1 MNDLIFRSGR
11 VVSNTSEQQ
20 SPLTELF
27 FKRSSV
33 PERIKPSYVSCWM
46 MPCDSK
52 FSPLAGY
59 DLKNCSV
66 RIGTLPSGEI
76 EYRLEP
82 DEYSYPE
89 ELNSIVC
96 EAVNAVTDAISSG
109 SQRKAYSLSREF
121 LLGKYDD
128 IVKCADTDDMDS
140 LLDAISATVER
151 NTVGPGVFALLLS
164 DPHIEDIY
172 VDAPCS
178 KNRIHITINGVQGI
192 NSHIRCRTNLM
203 IEDTELN
210 ALINILKRESG
221 LRFCHSSPVLET
233 DMPGFGARVTVM
245 GYPMSP
251 NGNALAI
258 RKHSSVPWTLP
269 RLIANGTITAETAG
283 LLSFMVNSRTSVL
296 IAGARG
302 AGKSSLLSA
311 LMMEF
316 PLDQRILTISDTLE
330 LCDEEMRSVGYKVQ
344 TILVDEHMQGDQF
357 SRSKEALRVSLRMG
371 ESAIII
377 GEVRGDEAKI
387 LYSSMST
394 GKSGSSIMGTI
405 HGDSAES
412 VYNRVV
418 NDMGVAPEAFN
429 ATDAVIVL
437 KTVRNKENGHYERK
451 LWEMKGT
458 ADTPGSFVDLLDS
471 DTMWE
476 SRVIKRTSDFLRYGK
491 DDLVKELHL
500 RTELHRALS
509 EAGMKN
515 PKFFSPEWIIKAN
528 ELVFDTKRPADL
540 RIARFRAE
548 IGLGKP

>member
-1 MNDLIFRSGR
+1 MISIFKRGEDVKRDVPSQ
-11 VVSNTSEQQ
+11 V
-20 SPLTELF
+20 TERF
-27 FKRSSV
+27 FKQCF
-33 PERIKPSYVSCWM
+33 PPFRIKPSYVSCWM
-46 MPCDSK
+46 MPCEK
-52 FSPLAGY
+52 GFSPVAGY
-59 DLKNCSV
+59 RIGNCDV
-66 RIGTLPSGEI
+66 RIGTLASGET

-82 DEYSYPE
+82 DEYDYSE
-89 ELNSIVC
+89 ELNTIIGEVVD
-96 EAVNAVTDAISSG
+96 EVTDRLCEGSG
-109 SQRKAYSLSREF
+109 RRPYSMAREIF
-121 LLGKYDD
+121 LGRYDD
-128 IVKCADTDDMDS
+128 ISKIGETDDIGA
-140 LLDAISATVER
+140 LIDAVSECVER
-151 NTVGPGVFALLLS
+151 NTVGAGIFELLLS

-172 VDAPCS
+172 VDAPCTE
-178 KNRIHITINGVQGI
+178 NRIHITINGVGGI
-192 NSHIRCRTNLM
+192 NSHMRCRTNM
-203 IEDTELN
+203 IVENREMD
-210 ALINILKRESG
+210 AVINILKRESG
-221 LRFCHSSPVLET
+221 LRFCHSSPVMET
-233 DMPGFGARVTVM
+233 DMPGFNARVTVM

-258 RKHSSVPWTLP
+258 RKHSSTPWTLP
-269 RLIANGTITAETAG
+269 RLIANGTIGPETAG
-283 LLSFMVNSRTSVL
+283 LLSFLVNSRTSIL

-377 GEVRGDEAKI
+377 GEVRGEEAKI

-418 NDMGVAPEAFN
+418 NDMDVSPEAFN
-429 ATDAVIVL
+429 VTDAVIVL
-437 KTVRNKENGHYERK
+437 KTIRNKENGHYERR

-458 ADTPGSFVDLLDS
+458 TDTPGEFVDLLDE
-471 DTMWE
+471 DRMLE
-476 SRVIKRTSDFLRYGK
+476 SRVIRRAMDGMLYSN
-491 DDLVKELHL
+491 DDLISELSL

-509 EAGMKN
+509 EAGTRDARY
-515 PKFFSPEWIIKAN
+515 FSPEWIIKAN
-528 ELVFDTKRPADL
+528 ELVYRNDRPPAS

-548 IGLGKP
+548 IGLGRA